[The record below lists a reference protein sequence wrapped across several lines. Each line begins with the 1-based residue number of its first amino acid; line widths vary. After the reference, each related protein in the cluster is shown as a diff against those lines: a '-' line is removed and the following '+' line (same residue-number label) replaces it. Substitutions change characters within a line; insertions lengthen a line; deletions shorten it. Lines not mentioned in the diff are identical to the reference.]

1 MKGVIANLAADA
13 IRMLDRNLVSVVK
26 SIASSE
32 NEFESAF
39 AGVKKRVDT
48 TDEEFEQFEA
58 GLRSMSTQMPTTVS
72 ELSAIA
78 EAADQLGIKNENLIS
93 FTETMANLGVA
104 TNMSSDEAATTL
116 ARLANIAGMN

>member
-13 IRMLDRNLVSVVK
+13 IRMLDRNFVSVVK

-32 NEFESAF
+32 IEFESAF

-116 ARLANIAGMN
+116 ARLANITGMN

>member
-78 EAADQLGIKNENLIS
+78 ETADQLRYQERKPNFIH
-93 FTETMANLGVA
+93 
-104 TNMSSDEAATTL
+104 
-116 ARLANIAGMN
+116 